1 MNVICIH
8 PRLGGLT
15 SHHFNE
21 AQGFI
26 EEFRRRGTM
35 FELLVSAHAPAAIA
49 AELDAHAVVDDP
61 TFRLEWS
68 FDERSRRFVAML
80 HDHVDA
86 RSGES
91 DCVLITVSTQVEAHA
106 LTRWLAELP
115 SQRKPWVVIL
125 FLSDRWNRSGQP
137 EYERQIAEFRKLRAA
152 ISSLS
157 AADAARMIFFTVTDA
172 LAAELT
178 GLLGTAV
185 RVAPMPLAYPE
196 PLVTAAAKL
205 PSARPRVAVLGGMR
219 AEKGSH
225 LIPGIIRACRERVP
239 VDFLVQLANN
249 TLTADEVNRLAR
261 IADEPHVTVID
272 RPMTRPEYYSA
283 VASADLGLF
292 PYEVIPYR
300 RRTSGVFGEMVALAK
315 PVVATRGTWLA
326 EQIDAGRAAGT
337 IFNDLEPGSIADAI
351 ATSASELEPLTRSA
365 QALSSEWRRTVSL
378 SAFVDLM
385 ETTIA
390 ARSAAER
397 PADKLARSF
406 GRWMRRR
413 LARASTRRGED
424 SH

>member
-26 EEFRRRGTM
+26 EEFRRRGTT
-35 FELLVSAHAPAAIA
+35 FELLVSVHAPAAIV

-68 FDERSRRFVAML
+68 FDERSRRFLAML
-80 HDHVDA
+80 HEHLDGRA
-86 RSGES
+86 REG

-106 LTRWLAELP
+106 LTRWLTELP
-115 SQRKPWVVIL
+115 SHRKPWVVIL
-125 FLSDRWNRSGQP
+125 FLSDRWNRSGQA

-152 ISSLS
+152 ISSLT
-157 AADAARMIFFTVTDA
+157 AADAHRMILFTLTDK

-185 RVAPMPLAYPE
+185 RVAPMPQAYAE
-196 PLVTAAAKL
+196 PPMAQAAKL
-205 PSARPRVAVLGGMR
+205 PSARPRVALLGGMR
-219 AEKGSH
+219 TEKGSY
-225 LIPGIIRACRERVP
+225 LIPGIIRTCRERVP

-249 TLTADEVNRLAR
+249 NLTADEVNRIAR
-261 IADEPHVTVID
+261 IADEPNAAVID
-272 RPMTRPEYYSA
+272 RSMTRPEYYSA
-283 VASADLGLF
+283 VASADFGLF
-292 PYEVIPYR
+292 PYEVIAYR
-300 RRTSGVFGEMVALAK
+300 QRTSGVFADMVTFGK
-315 PVVATRGTWLA
+315 PAVAPRGTWLA

-337 IFNDLEPGSIADAI
+337 IFDDLEPDSIADAI
-351 ATSASELEPLTRSA
+351 ARCTSELEPLTRSA
-365 QALSSEWRRTVSL
+365 QGLSSEWRRTVSL

-397 PADKLARSF
+397 PADKPARSSR
-406 GRWMRRR
+406 RWMRRR
-413 LARASTRRGED
+413 
-424 SH
+424 